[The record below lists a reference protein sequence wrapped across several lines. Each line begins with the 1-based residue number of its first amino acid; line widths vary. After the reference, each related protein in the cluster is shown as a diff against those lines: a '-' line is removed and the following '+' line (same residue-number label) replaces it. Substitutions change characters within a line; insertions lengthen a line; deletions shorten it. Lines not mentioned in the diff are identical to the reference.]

1 MNTLGQR
8 IVFAREKKGLKQNE
22 LAKRLGIT
30 PTRLN
35 YYEKDKRE
43 PDVMM
48 LKKIAYA
55 LNVDPNYLL
64 GDWDS
69 SCYED
74 YSRAKTDEER
84 LYILNHAG
92 TPYNLSSEHR
102 RLLRKFADPTQIDS
116 DNQLIHEEIA
126 RRYGPYAVDLL
137 IAYRSATPEERTVI
151 DDIVRRYPR
160 DISEKSPSELA
171 SDIELE
177 KEASEDEAEAREM
190 ARLAYEQYLSEKRPA
205 SPASSANTSAGKL
218 A

>member
-8 IVFAREKKGLKQNE
+8 IVSAREKKGLKQNE
-22 LAKRLGIT
+22 LAKKLGIT

-48 LKKIAYA
+48 LKKIAYV

-64 GDWDS
+64 GEWHPS
-69 SCYED
+69 YYED
-74 YSRAKTDEER
+74 YSHAKTDEER

-102 RLLRKFADPTQIDS
+102 HLLEKLADLTQIDN
-116 DNQLIHEEIA
+116 DNKLIHEEIE

-137 IAYRSATPEERTVI
+137 IAYRSATPEERSVI
-151 DDIVRRYPR
+151 DDIIRRHPR
-160 DISEKSPSELA
+160 DISEKDSSELA
-171 SDIELE
+171 AIIELE
-177 KEASEDEAEAREM
+177 KEADEFAAIAR
-190 ARLAYEQYLSEKRPA
+190 AQFLSEKKQELE
-205 SPASSANTSAGKL
+205 ASSVKESAGKL